1 MDFEN
6 IYKLNEVISDQTY
19 GGEFGDLDDNDNE
32 MAFNIKFDD
41 AREIMEGAV
50 NKIARMFG
58 FTNCDDIILN
68 RMAETFVEK
77 LINCEEERG

>member
-32 MAFNIKFDD
+32 VAFDIKYDD
-41 AREIMEGAV
+41 ALDIMKEAV
-50 NKIARMFG
+50 NKIAKMFE
-58 FTNCDDIILN
+58 FSNCDDIILN